1 MDKKRG
7 LFITMEG
14 IDGCGKS
21 LMSKLLA
28 DWLQEEGYSLVLT
41 REPGGS
47 KLGQRLRRFLLDE
60 ETGLIG
66 REAEALLFAADR
78 AQHVADVIRPALE
91 AGQIVLCD
99 RYADSTLAY
108 QGGGRGM
115 DKDFLQRLNDFATAS
130 LQPDLTLLLNI
141 SLEQSLGRR
150 SQSPDRMEKEDKLF
164 YDAVASAYQQL
175 AAENPHRIK
184 VIDASLA
191 PEEVFAEVKG
201 SVGCILDNYVL
212 QRSGK

>member
-1 MDKKRG
+1 MDKKKG

-21 LMSKLLA
+21 LMADLLA
-28 DWLQEEGYSLVLT
+28 AWLQEEGYSLLLT

-47 KLGQRLRRFLLDE
+47 KLGQRLRQVLLDE
-60 ETGLIG
+60 DLGLIG

-78 AQHVADVIRPALE
+78 AQHVADVIRPALD
-91 AGQIVLCD
+91 AGKIVICD

-115 DKDFLQRLNDFATAS
+115 DKDFLQRLNDFATSS
-130 LQPDLTLLLNI
+130 LQPDMTLLLRI
-141 SLEQSLGRR
+141 SLEQSMGRR

-164 YDAVASAYQQL
+164 YAAVASAYQEL
-175 AAENPHRIK
+175 AEAYPYRIK
-184 VIDASLA
+184 VIDASRA
-191 PEEVFAEVKG
+191 PEEVFAEVKEN
-201 SVGCILDNYVL
+201 VTLILGNHAL
-212 QRSGK
+212 QRPGK

>member
-1 MDKKRG
+1 MNKKRG
-7 LFITMEG
+7 LFITIEG

-28 DWLQEEGYSLVLT
+28 AWLQEEGYSLVLT

-47 KLGQRLRRFLLDE
+47 KLGQRLRQVLLDE
-60 ETGLIG
+60 DLGLIG

-78 AQHVADVIRPALE
+78 AQHVVDVIRPALDN
-91 AGQIVLCD
+91 GQIVICD

-130 LQPDLTLLLNI
+130 LRPDLTLLLNI
-141 SLEQSLGRR
+141 SLEQSMGRR
-150 SQSPDRMEKEDKLF
+150 SQNPDRMEKEDKLF
-164 YDAVASAYQQL
+164 YDAVASVYQKL

-184 VIDASLA
+184 VVDASRA
-191 PEEVFAEVKG
+191 PQEVFAEVKA
-201 SVGCILDNYVL
+201 SIGCILDNYAL
-212 QRSGK
+212 RRPGK